1 MTGTGKLMW
10 RVWIWRLLL
19 GFACVPLTFGQVH
32 ISAGDITGTV
42 LDETG
47 AAIPGVT
54 IVVFDSDR
62 GIRRRTQGDGAGRF
76 HVPTLPPGLYTVQ
89 FETSSFSTR
98 RLENVEVRVGD
109 TVILRPE
116 LTVAP
121 AEFVLLVEG
130 EMGNAVETER
140 TQQADLIDSVRIR
153 NLPINRRD
161 YLGLALLSPGV
172 VESNNLVDD
181 TDYRVPQ
188 TPQSGLSIGGNNG
201 RGNAFTIDG
210 VTNYYNSG
218 GVRPSV
224 SQEAVREFQINRN
237 SFSAELGGAVG
248 GAINIVTRS
257 GSNDV
262 QGNFFGFLRHRDI
275 QARNFFDPDK
285 SAFTRGQYGA
295 TVGGPLVHDQTHFFL
310 AFERLDRHESAFV
323 PILQDRSIFGRL
335 PSSQQQLVDFFD
347 ASGSPQLGALAA
359 AMRQALTTTNFP
371 GTLALFDQNS
381 GTFPLSEDRTQFL
394 IRLDHRFSEGHTLFV
409 RGNLTDGFNE
419 NAQFGALVGF
429 NRSRNLDLFD
439 GTWML
444 SDTHL
449 LGQSWVSETRAA
461 FGYNRFGVFPID
473 SFGPAIEITGFGSFG
488 RDLLLPSEVIE
499 RQWQL
504 QQNFTHFSGKHVV
517 KFGADLN
524 PVRDTARN
532 EVFFGGRFS
541 FGEAVPLAAI
551 LNSAAGDPD
560 FASGLM
566 STLSNIGQPRLAMNV
581 LQPISALQAFNLGL
595 PTFYQQGFG
604 DPNWRGKFHRYSF
617 FVQESFRAHPRLTLN
632 LGARYELELK
642 NKGFPLDRNNLGPRF
657 GFSWAATDDRKTVV
671 RGGYGLFYS
680 QINGQIVSVS
690 DVLGSNQI
698 QQVFVPLSGL
708 PGFANPLTGRP
719 LSSADILPDLDGPR
733 SYRPPRHYP

>member
-1 MTGTGKLMW
+1 MIGAGKLMS

-19 GFACVPLTFGQVH
+19 GLACVPLTFGQVH
-32 ISAGDITGTV
+32 ISSGDITGTV

-47 AAIPGVT
+47 AVIPDVT
-54 IVVFDSDR
+54 VLVSDADR
-62 GIRRRTQGDGAGRF
+62 GVRRRTRSDGTGRF
-76 HVPTLPPGLYTVQ
+76 YVPTLPPGLYTVQ
-89 FETSSFSTR
+89 FEASSFSTK

-130 EMGNAVETER
+130 ALENAVRTER

-172 VESNNLVDD
+172 VESNHLVDD

-275 QARNFFDPDK
+275 QARNFFDPGK

-295 TVGGPLVHDQTHFFL
+295 TVGGPLVHDQTYFFL
-310 AFERLDRHESAFV
+310 AFERLDRHESVFV
-323 PILQDRSIFGRL
+323 PILRDRGIFGRL
-335 PSSQQQLVDFFD
+335 SSSQQQLVDFFD

-371 GTLALFDQNS
+371 ETLALFDQNS
-381 GTFPLSEDRTQFL
+381 GTFP
-394 IRLDHRFSEGHTLFV
+394 
-409 RGNLTDGFNE
+409 
-419 NAQFGALVGF
+419 
-429 NRSRNLDLFD
+429 
-439 GTWML
+439 
-444 SDTHL
+444 
-449 LGQSWVSETRAA
+449 
-461 FGYNRFGVFPID
+461 
-473 SFGPAIEITGFGSFG
+473 
-488 RDLLLPSEVIE
+488 
-499 RQWQL
+499 
-504 QQNFTHFSGKHVV
+504 K
-517 KFGADLN
+517 
-524 PVRDTARN
+524 
-532 EVFFGGRFS
+532 
-541 FGEAVPLAAI
+541 
-551 LNSAAGDPD
+551 
-560 FASGLM
+560 
-566 STLSNIGQPRLAMNV
+566 
-581 LQPISALQAFNLGL
+581 
-595 PTFYQQGFG
+595 
-604 DPNWRGKFHRYSF
+604 
-617 FVQESFRAHPRLTLN
+617 
-632 LGARYELELK
+632 
-642 NKGFPLDRNNLGPRF
+642 
-657 GFSWAATDDRKTVV
+657 
-671 RGGYGLFYS
+671 
-680 QINGQIVSVS
+680 
-690 DVLGSNQI
+690 
-698 QQVFVPLSGL
+698 
-708 PGFANPLTGRP
+708 
-719 LSSADILPDLDGPR
+719 
-733 SYRPPRHYP
+733 